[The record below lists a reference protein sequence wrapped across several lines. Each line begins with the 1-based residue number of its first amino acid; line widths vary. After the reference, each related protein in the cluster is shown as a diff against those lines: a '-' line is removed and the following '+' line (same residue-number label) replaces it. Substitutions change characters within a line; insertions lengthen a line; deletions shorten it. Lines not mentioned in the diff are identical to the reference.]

1 MTIHRPVWN
10 CKISHFF
17 LKDSEN
23 DDNVGSRDGRGKGL
37 KINKQKSAPR
47 SKKKTVNQN
56 SSGGKCVSQ
65 TISTSSSSSD
75 NKDLKEKLK
84 SYLNKAKS
92 KERRNKWIWK
102 QYSLCIMY
110 FLKGVTFIK
119 LFNLDCSNVIFLLN
133 AINGRDGLILR
144 VDELKIYSAAK
155 AKNEDQNENKN
166 PGVLRHIRWY
176 MFNQGSFEDANFNIK
191 IEIKSAW

>member
-1 MTIHRPVWN
+1 MFWSSPSLTSWWVLAISLLLIMTIHRPVWN

-23 DDNVGSRDGRGKGL
+23 DDNVGSRDERGKGL

-47 SKKKTVNQN
+47 SKKKNVNQN

-119 LFNLDCSNVIFLLN
+119 LFNLDCINVIFT
-133 AINGRDGLILR
+133 
-144 VDELKIYSAAK
+144 
-155 AKNEDQNENKN
+155 
-166 PGVLRHIRWY
+166 
-176 MFNQGSFEDANFNIK
+176 
-191 IEIKSAW
+191 